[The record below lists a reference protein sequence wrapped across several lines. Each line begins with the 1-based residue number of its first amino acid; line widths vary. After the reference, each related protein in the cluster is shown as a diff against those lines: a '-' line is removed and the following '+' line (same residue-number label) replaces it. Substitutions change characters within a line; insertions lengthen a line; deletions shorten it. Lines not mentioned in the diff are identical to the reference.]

1 MNTTELYSEDACC
14 GCGACAAKCPKEAI
28 SIETNEFGFKYPY
41 IDSNRCIDCKACK
54 KVCSFKKEK
63 EKISNN
69 YKCYA
74 GGVQDDNLIMK
85 SASGGIF
92 SAIASQFIKMGG
104 YVCGSSAFLENGII
118 KVQHIIIN
126 DLDNLYK
133 LQGSKYVQSDTVD
146 CFKKIGKLIKNGS
159 KVLFSGTPC
168 QVDAVKSLYGRY
180 SGTLLFTIDIICH
193 GVPSQSFLNGYL
205 KEYQKRKKQE
215 LSYFDFRNK
224 KYGWRELTGIAKF
237 TNGIEE
243 TVTPEKSSY
252 YRYFED
258 GEIFRE
264 NCYKCPYANLNR
276 VGDITIGDYW
286 GVEKYSPELLD
297 IGTLSEKKGIS
308 CLLINNTVGEKMLE
322 DYGKKLIVY
331 PVEISKVMIVNT
343 QLKEPAKYSEKRK
356 KLLKKFKDHGYS
368 SIENF
373 FIREILRGKIKSI
386 IKKIIRKD

>member
-1 MNTTELYSEDACC
+1 MNTTELCSEDACC
-14 GCGACAAKCPKEAI
+14 GCGACAVKCPKDAI
-28 SIETNEFGFKYPY
+28 SIKTNEFGFKYPY
-41 IDSNRCIDCKACK
+41 IDSNRCVDCKVCQK
-54 KVCSFKKEK
+54 ICSFNNEKK
-63 EKISNN
+63 INN

-74 GGVQDDNLIMK
+74 GGSQDDNLLMK

-92 SAIASQFIKMGG
+92 SAIASRFIEKGG
-104 YVCGSSAFLENGII
+104 YVCGSASFFENGEAR
-118 KVQHIIIN
+118 VEHIIIN
-126 DLDNLYK
+126 NLESLYK

-146 CFKKIGKLIKNGS
+146 CFRKIGKLMKNGF

-193 GVPSQSFLNGYL
+193 GVPSQSFFNGYL
-205 KEYQKRKKQE
+205 KEYQKRNKQE

-224 KYGWRELTGIAKF
+224 KYGWGLTGIAKF
-237 TNGIEE
+237 INGIEK

-297 IGTLSEKKGIS
+297 KGTLSEKKGIS
-308 CLLINNTVGEKMLE
+308 CLLINNNIGEKMLSE
-322 DYGKKLIVY
+322 YGIKLVVY
-331 PVEISKVMIVNT
+331 PVEVSKVMILNT
-343 QLKEPAKYSEKRK
+343 QLKEPTKYTQKRQR
-356 KLLKKFKDHGYS
+356 LLKRFRDNGYS
-368 SIENF
+368 SIEKF
-373 FIREILRGKIKSI
+373 FTRELLRGKTKSI
-386 IKKIIRKD
+386 IKKVIHRN